1 MTLTCRQDGN
11 GNWAGYFQDRL
22 KRRCVLRQSNRTDP
36 VICLG
41 LDDSSWMHL
50 AREQVQELLPHLAR
64 FVETGSL
71 REPEVKREGGN
82 DGAGLSGPGA

>member
-1 MTLTCRQDGN
+1 MTLTWRQDGN

-22 KRRCVLRQSNRTDP
+22 KRWCVLRQSTRTEP

-50 AREQVQELLPHLAR
+50 TREQVQELLPHLAR

-71 REPEVKREGGN
+71 REKGQHNAGDEDSSMVRE
-82 DGAGLSGPGA
+82 